1 MGVERSVTCCD
12 VEGHPIGVESFAPS
26 AGGRAPTV
34 VLLHGRDGPDGVAGD
49 RGYRDLAVTVAGAGF
64 RVLLPRYFDRTHGL
78 EPPRGELDALG
89 CEVERYGLWLEAI
102 GCVLRADPAVTWPAG
117 LLGYSLG
124 GYLALTVAMTRPG
137 FAAVAVCYAGV
148 PAAFAGLAG
157 NLPPVLIL
165 HGSEDRVVPVSEAA
179 ALAKLAGRNRVPHE
193 VHIYPGAGHGFQG
206 PDGENAVRRVTEFLR
221 RHLGH
226 ANAAEPSGTP
236 DRGGKK

>member
-34 VLLHGRDGPDGVAGD
+34 VLLHGRDGPAGVAGD

-64 RVLLPRYFDRTHGL
+64 RVLLPRYFDRTDRL
-78 EPPRGELDALG
+78 EPPRAELDALG

-102 GCVLRADPAVTWPAG
+102 GCVLRADPAVTSPAG

-137 FAAVAVCYAGV
+137 FAAVAVCCAGV
-148 PAAFAGLAG
+148 PAPFAGLAG

-165 HGSEDRVVPVSEAA
+165 HGSEGRVVPVSVAA
-179 ALAKLAGRNRVPHE
+179 ALARLAGRNRVPHD
-193 VHIYPGAGHGFQG
+193 VRIYPGAGHGFQG
-206 PDGENAVRRVTEFLR
+206 PDGEDAVRRVTEFLR
-221 RHLGH
+221 RHLGR
-226 ANAAEPSGTP
+226 ADAAELAGAP
-236 DRGGKK
+236 DRGGGK